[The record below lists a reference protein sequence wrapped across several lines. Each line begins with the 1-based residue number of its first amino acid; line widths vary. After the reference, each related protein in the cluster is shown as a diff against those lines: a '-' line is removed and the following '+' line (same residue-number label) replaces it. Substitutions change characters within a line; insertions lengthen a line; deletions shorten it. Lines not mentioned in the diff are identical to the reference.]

1 LAQALSWTA
10 TWAIRV
16 DVGRGYAVF
25 GSTGAL
31 VFAAITG
38 LAIYVCSAAGPANL
52 EPANGATNQRK
63 GQLRMTDNGELHV
76 VFGTGP
82 VGMSVME
89 TLMQTSGRRIRLVNR
104 SGKASVPDGIEVLGG
119 DATDEAFAREASEGA
134 SVVYFA
140 LNPPYDK
147 WPELFPPLQAGVL
160 GGAASAGAKLV
171 AMENLYMYGPT
182 DGRPLTEDLP
192 YAPNTRKGAVRA
204 RMSEQLIEAHRSGRV
219 RVAIG
224 RASDYF
230 GPRVLVSSAGEQV
243 FGRAVRG
250 KSAQVAGDPD
260 QPHTYTYAPDVGRGL
275 IILGERE
282 EALGQ
287 AWHLP
292 SPETVTTRRFVE
304 MIFEEVGKPARVQ
317 AAPKIL
323 LRAMGLFNPGMRE
336 IIEMLYEFEE
346 PFVVDHSKFEQ
357 AFGEHVT
364 PLSEAIQRTVRW
376 YREQ

>member
-1 LAQALSWTA
+1 
-10 TWAIRV
+10 
-16 DVGRGYAVF
+16 
-25 GSTGAL
+25 
-31 VFAAITG
+31 
-38 LAIYVCSAAGPANL
+38 
-52 EPANGATNQRK
+52 
-63 GQLRMTDNGELHV
+63 MTESHELHV
-76 VFGTGP
+76 IFGTGP

-89 TLMQTSGRRIRLVNR
+89 ALMQTGRRRVRMVNR
-104 SGKASVPDGIEVLGG
+104 SGRASVPEGVEVIGG
-119 DATDEAFAREASEGA
+119 DATDGAFAREVSEGA

-140 LNPPYDK
+140 LNPPYNK

-160 GGAASAGAKLV
+160 EGAASAGAKLV

-192 YAPNTRKGAVRA
+192 YASNTRKGAVRA
-204 RMSEQLIEAHRSGRV
+204 RMSKELMEAHTSGRV

-230 GPRVLVSSAGEQV
+230 GPDVLVSAAGEQV
-243 FGRAVRG
+243 FGRAVEG

-275 IILGERE
+275 VILGERE

-292 SPETVTTRRFVE
+292 SPETLTTREFVE
-304 MIFEEVGKPARVQ
+304 MIFEEVGKPARIQ

-336 IIEMLYEFEE
+336 MIEMLYEFEE
-346 PFVVDHSKFEQ
+346 PFVVDHSKFEE
-357 AFGEHVT
+357 AFGEHAT
-364 PLSEAIQRTVRW
+364 PLREAIGHTVRW
-376 YREQ
+376 YRTKRPGGDIHPGV

>member
-1 LAQALSWTA
+1 MS
-10 TWAIRV
+10 
-16 DVGRGYAVF
+16 
-25 GSTGAL
+25 
-31 VFAAITG
+31 
-38 LAIYVCSAAGPANL
+38 
-52 EPANGATNQRK
+52 
-63 GQLRMTDNGELHV
+63 DNEGIHV

-82 VGMSVME
+82 VGLAVMDE
-89 TLMQTSGRRIRLVNR
+89 LVRKGERVWMVNR
-104 SGKASVPDGIEVLGG
+104 SGRASVPHGVEVVGG
-119 DATDEAFAREASEGA
+119 DATDPTFTREASDGA

-140 LNPPYDK
+140 LNPPYNK

-160 GGAASAGAKLV
+160 EGAASAGAKLI

-182 DGRPLTEDLP
+182 AGRPLTEDLP
-192 YAPNTRKGAVRA
+192 YAPNTRKGMVRA
-204 RMSEQLIEAHRSGRV
+204 TMSEELMEAHSSGNV

-230 GPRVLVSSAGEQV
+230 GPRVLVSATGEQV

-260 QPHTYTYAPDVGRGL
+260 QPHTYTYVPDIGRGL
-275 IILGERE
+275 AILGECE

-292 SPETVTTRRFVE
+292 SPETLTTREFVE
-304 MIFEEVGKPARVQ
+304 MIFEEVGEPARIQ

-336 IIEMLYEFEE
+336 LIEMLYEFEE
-346 PFVVDHSKFEQ
+346 PFVVDDSKFEE
-357 AFGEHVT
+357 AFGEHAT
-364 PLSEAIQRTVRW
+364 LLKGAIGETVRW
-376 YREQ
+376 YRSKRPA